1 MRVMVVG
8 QKWLGAALLRQ
19 CVAEGHQV
27 VAAAAPPAVGEDY
40 DRLYAT
46 AQQLGVPVRAVRGRL
61 AADDVPDG
69 CEVLLAAHAHC
80 FIDGAARAR
89 TTHGALGYHPSL
101 LPRHR
106 GRDAIRWA
114 LHMRE
119 PVTGGTLY
127 RMDDGADTGPII
139 AQDWCHVRPG
149 DTPAVLWRR
158 DLAPLG
164 LRLFSEALAR
174 LARGEALVGRP
185 QDEDLASWEPAFS
198 GAKLAALPG

>member
-61 AADDVPDG
+61 AADDVPVG

-89 TTHGALGYHPSL
+89 ATHGALGYHPSL

-149 DTPAVLWRR
+149 DTPAALWRR

-174 LARGEALVGRP
+174 LSRGEVLAGRA

-198 GAKLAALPG
+198 GGKLAKVV

>member
-1 MRVMVVG
+1 MRVMIVG
-8 QKWLGAALLRQ
+8 QKWLGAELLRQ
-19 CVAEGHQV
+19 CIAEGHQV
-27 VAAAAPPAVGEDY
+27 VAAAAPPAVGEEY
-40 DRLYAT
+40 DRLYAA
-46 AQQLGVPVRAVRGRL
+46 AQQLGVPVRTVRGRL
-61 AADDVPDG
+61 VARDVPAG
-69 CEVLLAAHAHC
+69 CDVLLAAHAHC

-89 TTHGALGYHPSL
+89 AKHGALGYHPSL

-139 AQDWCHVRPG
+139 VQGWCHVLPG
-149 DTPAVLWRR
+149 DTAAVLWRR

-174 LARGEALVGRP
+174 LARGEALPWRP
-185 QDEDLASWEPAFS
+185 QNEDLATWEPAFS
-198 GAKLAALPG
+198 AAKLAELPG